1 MNKEKPNMLSEKS
14 EANVEQIA
22 ENLASTIRDVF
33 KKAIGELARGTGTH
47 DEAAAEA
54 VRRAKS
60 PTPPRGVKV
69 AQEPTPAPEVQKSEP
84 KKPISFRAKVETALR
99 KGSLD
104 QQQLAREVD
113 ASAGRISEMMK
124 ALRAENIVANVG
136 TDVHPIW
143 TWRVGNETSTSELTE
158 TVRRLLSER
167 PYTTREL
174 SEVTGATYSRCGG
187 AVVALQRDAKTRI
200 VDLGGH
206 GNACRWFILHPDVR
220 DAHLDPKKPKKPK
233 TN

>member
-1 MNKEKPNMLSEKS
+1 MAYAVLLHGMKERSNMLTGDSKPS
-14 EANVEQIA
+14 VEQIA
-22 ENLASTIRDVF
+22 DDLASTIKDVF
-33 KKAIGELARGTGTH
+33 KKAVGELSRGTGTH

-54 VRRAKS
+54 VKR
-60 PTPPRGVKV
+60 V
-69 AQEPTPAPEVQKSEP
+69 AEVASKPEP
-84 KKPISFRAKVETALR
+84 KPEPRPRPPSFRAKVEAALR
-99 KGSLD
+99 KASLD
-104 QQQLAREVD
+104 QRQLAREVD

-124 ALRAENIVANVG
+124 ALRAENAVSNVG

-143 TWRVGNETSTSELTE
+143 AWRVGNDTTTAELTE
-158 TVRRLLSER
+158 TVRRLLEDR
-167 PYTTREL
+167 PFTTREL

-187 AVVALQRDAKTRI
+187 AVVALQRDPKTNI

-220 DAHLDPKKPKKPK
+220 DAHLEPKKPKKSK

>member
-1 MNKEKPNMLSEKS
+1 MLNEESK
-14 EANVEQIA
+14 ANVEQIA
-22 ENLASTIRDVF
+22 DNLASTIKDVF
-33 KKAIGELARGTGTH
+33 KKALGELARGTGTH

-69 AQEPTPAPEVQKSEP
+69 VAPVPAPEPRPEP
-84 KKPISFRAKVETALR
+84 KKPLTFRAKVEMALR
-99 KGSLD
+99 SGSLD
-104 QQQLAREVD
+104 HQQLARTVD
-113 ASAGRISEMMK
+113 ASAGRVSEMMK
-124 ALRAENIVANVG
+124 ALRAENAVANVG

-143 TWRVGNETSTSELTE
+143 TWRIGNDTSTAELTE
-158 TVRRLLSER
+158 FVKRLLTER
-167 PYTTREL
+167 PFTTREL

-187 AVVALQRDAKTRI
+187 AVVALQRDPKTNI
-200 VDLGGH
+200 VDLGGP

-220 DAHLDPKKPKKPK
+220 DAHLEPKKQKKPK